1 MNYKACDFYVAR
13 TPLLPIEDYF
23 RVFESGDPSKISREL
38 FARFKDPYLEETL
51 AVASRESYQALHRLE
66 SPDRSRASE
75 QMLSTLLKYYI
86 RLTTRPT
93 PYGLFS
99 GVSLGTFGKENR
111 LVLADVDQH
120 VKRARVDMEWLYAV
134 IQKIESIPAVRMAL
148 RVRFND
154 SVYQQGDRLEK
165 PNKT

>member
-23 RVFESGDPSKISREL
+23 RIFESGDPAKISSEL
-38 FARFKDPYLEETL
+38 FTRFKDPFLEETL
-51 AVASRESYQALHRLE
+51 AVSSRESYEALHRLE
-66 SPDRSRASE
+66 DPGKSRASD

-99 GVSLGTFGKENR
+99 GVSLGTFGEENH
-111 LVLADVDQH
+111 LVLSDGDQH
-120 VKRARVDMEWLYAV
+120 VKRARVDM
-134 IQKIESIPAVRMAL
+134 
-148 RVRFND
+148 
-154 SVYQQGDRLEK
+154 
-165 PNKT
+165 

>member
-23 RVFESGDPSKISREL
+23 RVFESGDPAKISSEL
-38 FARFKDPYLEETL
+38 FTRFKDPFLEETL
-51 AVASRESYQALHRLE
+51 AVSSRESYEALHRLE
-66 SPDRSRASE
+66 APDKSRASD

-111 LVLADVDQH
+111 LVLADVDQAGPGRYGVVVCGH
-120 VKRARVDMEWLYAV
+120 SENRIHPRSADG
-134 IQKIESIPAVRMAL
+134 PAGPV
-148 RVRFND
+148 
-154 SVYQQGDRLEK
+154 QRLCL
-165 PNKT
+165 PAG